1 MEDIEEMLFLI
12 LVNTDIMVQCGS
24 KSVALHVFLCAIYYN
39 GYNESLLALNSQHRK
54 NHCKGIADWTVD
66 PLVLRFNFSIT
77 KAAIVACST
86 KLTLIQ
92 GVGGGLFADFS
103 NIQKVNISGS
113 IHSEDSSTGAIT
125 YNPKLMY
132 MFSCDYPLQYLVNQ
146 TQMSVSGVNLA
157 VQDNNGSF
165 ISTLSMQLYS
175 DNSYSSVLQI
185 PPGGLQLKTRIFAEV
200 KASNLTSR
208 FNVLLDRCYATV
220 LPFPINTTYY
230 DLFIELYAYRDET

>member
-1 MEDIEEMLFLI
+1 
-12 LVNTDIMVQCGS
+12 MVQCGS
-24 KSVALHVFLCAIYYN
+24 KSVALQVFLCPIYYN

-66 PLVLRFNFSIT
+66 PPVLRFNFSIT

-86 KLTLIQ
+86 KLTVGYLRLKHPADATHTTDSYSTNFFSKLIQ

-146 TQMSVSGVNLA
+146 TQMSV
-157 VQDNNGSF
+157 
-165 ISTLSMQLYS
+165 
-175 DNSYSSVLQI
+175 
-185 PPGGLQLKTRIFAEV
+185 
-200 KASNLTSR
+200 
-208 FNVLLDRCYATV
+208 
-220 LPFPINTTYY
+220 
-230 DLFIELYAYRDET
+230 